1 MQALE
6 ALALYFLINLQCV
19 DKVAPASHR
28 EGKIRF
34 LIYDNLKTKKHITEP
49 EERNQAK
56 VWKANVFKE
65 PSNNLHVKSK
75 QGLSQQPRGLSIP
88 QSQNTQRF
96 K

>member
-28 EGKIRF
+28 EQVQARYSSSS
-34 LIYDNLKTKKHITEP
+34 YDNLKTNKQITEP
-49 EERNQAK
+49 EEHNQDK

-65 PSNNLHVKSK
+65 SSNNLHVKSK
-75 QGLSQQPRGLSIP
+75 QG
-88 QSQNTQRF
+88 N
-96 K
+96 